1 MKLVIA
7 LLITLTFL
15 LSRRFIGQLITS
27 MARQKSVSPYRIK
40 YITKTLNLA
49 LTVFF
54 ILVLSLFMGIEYQ
67 QLSLFLSSIFAVIGV
82 ALFAQW
88 SILSNITAS
97 MIIFFGFPYRVG
109 DRIKVVDK
117 DDDIQGI
124 VEEISLFHV
133 MIRRND
139 ELITYPNTL
148 ILQKAVIKLPAEK
161 KKPIQNPESLT
172 LPDIEE
178 N

>member
-1 MKLVIA
+1 MKIIIS
-7 LLITLTFL
+7 LLITIVFL
-15 LSRRFIGQLITS
+15 LSRRFIVNLIS
-27 MARQKSVSPYRIK
+27 KMGSQKSVSPYRVK

-49 LTVFF
+49 LTLFF
-54 ILVLSLFMGIEYQ
+54 IILLSLFLGIEYQ
-67 QLSLFLSSIFAVIGV
+67 QLSLFLSSVFAVIGV

-97 MIIFFGFPYRVG
+97 LIIFFSFPYRVG

-133 MIRRND
+133 MIRRNH

-148 ILQKAVIKLPAEK
+148 ILQKAVIKLPAESRQATK
-161 KKPIQNPESLT
+161 AEPT
-172 LPDIEE
+172 LPSDIVEP
-178 N
+178 